1 MKQKDSSIKKFNFL
15 GMTSNQIVKKYEKV
29 LESRENQLTELSSEV
44 GNMNEKL
51 LIYSEKCTK
60 LEEENKTLQL
70 KIFKKSQTLKQELN
84 NKEIMFHKKK
94 KKENEVEKLKKKY
107 DKIIHFF
114 KKYNFEIKKKNLNI
128 NKEKKTNPN
137 TNTKEESFEKKEF
150 TSSVKDKIKNI
161 TAKSGSTMKKLNF
174 LELIN
179 EKNENEKK

>member
-70 KIFKKSQTLKQELN
+70 KIFKKSQKEVAPSLNLQHVQVDGMEGIEAGTDAYKRQISGRFVPFGSYHAVDEWFADGSQEEQGYGGDKHTGADDAAIGRRHALFIVLN
-84 NKEIMFHKKK
+84 TTQHR
-94 KKENEVEKLKKKY
+94 VG
-107 DKIIHFF
+107 D
-114 KKYNFEIKKKNLNI
+114 
-128 NKEKKTNPN
+128 
-137 TNTKEESFEKKEF
+137 
-150 TSSVKDKIKNI
+150 SVHHRCQVL
-161 TAKSGSTMKKLNF
+161 G
-174 LELIN
+174 E
-179 EKNENEKK
+179 

>member
-84 NKEIMFHKKK
+84 NKEIMFHKLK
-94 KKENEVEKLKKKY
+94 KKEKEVEKLKKKY

>member
-84 NKEIMFHKKK
+84 NKEIMFHKLK

-114 KKYNFEIKKKNLNI
+114 KKYNFEIKKKKFNI
-128 NKEKKTNPN
+128 SQEKTNPE
-137 TNTKEESFEKKEF
+137 TNSIEEPFEKKEF
-150 TSSVKDKIKNI
+150 TTSVKDKIKNI